1 MDILRRQCIKFEKD
15 VADHEKKQEEFAAY
29 KTTVSRMIAG
39 LEKEKD
45 DFVDALTEREQV
57 YVAQIQALLEE
68 RRVGKE
74 TMREWR
80 RRVDEDHTMSK
91 LEGRLWNRR
100 LQSLRDEV
108 GEVFDGTDEVLR
120 A

>member
-57 YVAQIQALLEE
+57 YVAQICYSLSTTCQLLHLIFIGKGWTIGLSVLPAFT
-68 RRVGKE
+68 RRAIACACV
-74 TMREWR
+74 
-80 RRVDEDHTMSK
+80 
-91 LEGRLWNRR
+91 
-100 LQSLRDEV
+100 
-108 GEVFDGTDEVLR
+108 
-120 A
+120 